1 MFNKQDYKK
10 FNMTPEILAS
20 EHFVSFTG
28 TLSGTGVTADDEGR
42 KIVPAGSLVDE
53 DGALVTVE
61 ENALSGDPIGV
72 LLDDVEVTYGD
83 QPAPLLVEGYVY
95 GERLKLGEDVE
106 TTAANL
112 ALVTAA
118 LPEVKLR

>member
-28 TLSGTGVTADDEGR
+28 TLSGTGVAADDEGR

-61 ENALSGDPIGV
+61 EDALSGDPIGV

-95 GERLKLGEDVE
+95 AERLSLGEDVE
-106 TTAANL
+106 MTDEVK

>member
-61 ENALSGDPIGV
+61 EDALSGDPIGV
-72 LLDDVEVTYGD
+72 LLDDIEVTYGD

-95 GERLKLGEDVE
+95 AERLSLGEDVE
-106 TTAANL
+106 MTDEVK